1 MLKGEFHDFFTFSEL
16 QSMGLYNQISRYNN
30 FNFEYIHKFSM
41 KIFVEF
47 HFFTIV
53 KKNIG

>member
-16 QSMGLYNQISRYNN
+16 QIMGWYNQISRYNN

-47 HFFTIV
+47 HFFTIA